1 MNNNIKKILVPFIL
15 MIIFNLGPYIFM
27 LSSNF
32 GEGYTPHVGLV
43 LISGLLFGPYGAVGS
58 VLANG
63 ICDIFRGYNL
73 ASTITSEIVSFGI
86 SCLAYK
92 LWYGNYRKRPLVTK
106 PGLYNT
112 SHLLLFIGIII
123 ICATLYSQINKE
135 LFYIL
140 YPETIP
146 ISLEIG
152 IRYFINFFNSAFAFG
167 IIGIWLSKKIDFVH
181 NPKISKKELNKKFYN
196 AIAVLILVSAII
208 ITLNDFYYGAFE
220 NPIVESTAL
229 TILLF
234 IYITKPIKS
243 AVKEVNYTPIPEQI
257 MDIFLLATLIIL
269 ILSTV
274 IACDE
279 ILIRSLNMLLRID
292 ADDIILYIMLISDFL
307 LFIFFIPSIFVLKYI
322 EMKVIKPINSFSK
335 IEPFIKKGD
344 KINSEEL
351 VNIYSNHI
359 DDNNEIGMLARSYT
373 DLINNTN
380 EYIENIKEIEG
391 EKHRIESE
399 LDIAKRIQESI
410 LPTQSIENEDYG
422 VYGKSRSAKEVGGDF
437 YDYYEI
443 DNENLAIIVG
453 DASGKGVPAAI
464 LSTITHAIIKQI
476 QKSEKD
482 PSKVL
487 YLVNNELCENN
498 AENMFI
504 TLWLGIYNKKT
515 KILTF
520 SNAGHNAPLIN
531 EGEGFKEITMNK
543 GIVLG
548 IMDDFKFVKEEIRN
562 FNRIIIYT
570 DGITDAKNIDGE
582 FYGEKRLINTL
593 NRISNDH
600 LLIETLKEDINEFTK
615 GTEQFDDMTILVLE
629 KYE

>member
-1 MNNNIKKILVPFIL
+1 
-15 MIIFNLGPYIFM
+15 M
-27 LSSNF
+27 LSNNF
-32 GEGYTPHVGLV
+32 GEGYTPHVGLI

-63 ICDIFRGYNL
+63 ICDLLRGYNL
-73 ASTITSEIVSFGI
+73 AFTFTTEIVSLGI

-92 LWYGNYRKRPLVTK
+92 LWYGNYGKRQFITK
-106 PGLYNT
+106 PSLHNT
-112 SHLLLFIGIII
+112 FHLLLFIGIIM

-152 IRYFINFFNSAFAFG
+152 IRYFINFFNSAFVFG

-181 NPKISKKELNKKFYN
+181 IPKISKRELNKKFYK
-196 AIAVLILVSAII
+196 AIAVLILVSVVI
-208 ITLNDFYYGAFE
+208 ITLNDFYNGAYE
-220 NPIVESTAL
+220 NPIAESAIL

-243 AVKEVNYTPIPEQI
+243 VIKEVNYTPIPEQI

-269 ILSTV
+269 ILATV
-274 IACDE
+274 AACDE

-292 ADDIILYIMLISDFL
+292 ADDIILYIMLISDIL

-322 EMKVIKPINSFSK
+322 ERKVIEPIYSFSR
-335 IEPFIKKGD
+335 IESFIKKGD
-344 KINSEEL
+344 KIKAEEL
-351 VNIYSNHI
+351 INIYSNHV
-359 DDNNEIGMLARSYT
+359 DDNNEIGMMARSYT

-380 EYIENIKEIEG
+380 EYIENIEEIEG
-391 EKHRIESE
+391 ERHRIESE

-410 LPTQSIENEDYG
+410 LPTQSIVNEDYG
-422 VYGKSRSAKEVGGDF
+422 VYGKSKSAKEVGGDF

-443 DNENLAIIVG
+443 DNESLAIIVG

-520 SNAGHNAPLIN
+520 SNAGHNAPLID
-531 EGEGFKEITMNK
+531 EGDGFKEMTMNK
-543 GIVLG
+543 CIVLG
-548 IMDDFKFVKEEIRN
+548 IMDDFKFVKEEVRN

-570 DGITDAKNIDGE
+570 DGITDAKNVDGE
-582 FYGEKRLINTL
+582 FYGEKRLINIL
-593 NRISNDH
+593 NHI
-600 LLIETLKEDINEFTK
+600 T
-615 GTEQFDDMTILVLE
+615 MTI
-629 KYE
+629 Y